1 MNITLYIAVS
11 LYALGTLA
19 VLAGLYNRSIRLQQ
33 LALGLMI
40 GGFVVHTVWIGMVCS
55 ATEHPPLTNLP
66 EIAAF
71 IAWLIFAVELF
82 LFIRYRV
89 HAAAFFVYP
98 LILMLMFIT
107 VLIRAPFAPADPA
120 LDSNLFVGHLLLS
133 TAGIAA
139 LFIGLAFFVLYR
151 FQERSLK
158 SKRQGR
164 LFEWIPSLQVCEVV
178 SYRALAIGFAIYTTG
193 LLAGFLW
200 SYRTRVGSYEIRS
213 KEIAAVVAWVL
224 FAALLQ
230 SYNSGTLG
238 TRKNLFISAA
248 AFVSILIAIL
258 GVQHV

>member
-1 MNITLYIAVS
+1 MNPTLYACVS
-11 LYALGTLA
+11 LYLLGTLA
-19 VLAGLYNRSIRLQQ
+19 VLAGLYNRSLRLQQ
-33 LALGLMI
+33 IALGLMV
-40 GGFVVHTVWIGMVCS
+40 GGFVAHTVWIGMICVR
-55 ATEHPPLTNLP
+55 TDHPPLTNLP

-71 IAWLIFAVELF
+71 IAWVLFAVELF
-82 LFIRYRV
+82 LFVRFRV

-98 LILMLMFIT
+98 LILMLMMIT

-133 TAGIAA
+133 TVGIAS
-139 LFIGLAFFVLYR
+139 LLTGLAFFVLYR

-158 SKRQGR
+158 SKRQGA
-164 LFEWIPSLQVCEVV
+164 LFEWIPSLSVCEIV
-178 SYRALAIGFAIYTTG
+178 SYRALAVGFGIYTTG

-200 SYRTRVGSYEIRS
+200 SYRTQVGGYDIRS

-230 SYNSGTLG
+230 SYNSGTLR
-238 TRKNLFISAA
+238 TSKNLVISIA
-248 AFVSILIAIL
+248 AFVSILVAIL

>member
-1 MNITLYIAVS
+1 MP
-11 LYALGTLA
+11 

-33 LALGLMI
+33 IALGLMI
-40 GGFVVHTVWIGMVCS
+40 AGFVVHTTWIGMIC
-55 ATEHPPLTNLP
+55 ARTEHPPLTNLP

-71 IAWLIFAVELF
+71 IAWLLFAVELF
-82 LFIRYRV
+82 LFIRFRV

-98 LILMLMFIT
+98 LILMLMLIT
-107 VLIRAPFAPADPA
+107 LVIRAPFAPADPA

-139 LFIGLAFFVLYR
+139 LLIGLAFFVLYR

-158 SKRQGR
+158 SKRQNR

-178 SYRALAIGFAIYTTG
+178 SYRALAIGFGIYTTG
-193 LLAGFLW
+193 LLAGFIW
-200 SYRTRVGSYEIRS
+200 SYRTKIGGYDIRS
-213 KEIAAVVAWVL
+213 KEVAAVVAWIL

-230 SYNSGTLG
+230 SYNTGTLR
-238 TRKNLFISAA
+238 TQKNVVISIAA
-248 AFVSILIAIL
+248 LVSILIAIL

>member
-1 MNITLYIAVS
+1 MNLTLYIAVTI
-11 LYALGTLA
+11 YALGTLA
-19 VLAGLYNRSIRLQQ
+19 VLAGLYNRSMRLQQ
-33 LALGLMI
+33 IALVLMC

-71 IAWLIFAVELF
+71 LAWLIFAVELF
-82 LFIRYRV
+82 LFIRYKV

-98 LILMLMFIT
+98 LILMLMTIT
-107 VLIRAPFAPADPA
+107 VVVRAPFAPADPA

-133 TAGIAA
+133 TVGIAS
-139 LFIGLAFFVLYR
+139 LLIGLAFFVLYR
-151 FQERSLK
+151 FQERSLR

-164 LFEWIPSLQVCEVV
+164 LFEWIPSLQVCETV
-178 SYRALAIGFAIYTTG
+178 SYRALAIGFGIYTTG
-193 LLAGFLW
+193 LIAGFLW
-200 SYRTRVGSYEIRS
+200 SYRTHIGTYDLRS

-238 TRKNLFISAA
+238 TRKNLVISAA
-248 AFVSILIAIL
+248 AFVSILIAVL